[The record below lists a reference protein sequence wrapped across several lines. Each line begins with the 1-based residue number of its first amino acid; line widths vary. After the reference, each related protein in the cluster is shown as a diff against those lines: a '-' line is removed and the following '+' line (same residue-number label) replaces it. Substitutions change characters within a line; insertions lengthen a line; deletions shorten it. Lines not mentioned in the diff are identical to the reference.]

1 MVVNG
6 SLKAY
11 VLFLVR
17 RFSIPPLLSVWALIQ
32 SKHTVIEKNISLQ
45 KSDKADSSKF
55 GKLKK
60 SMYEKEKKKVSP
72 SDLNTSTRR
81 RNLTCNQ
88 LMGLTHRRFC
98 VAELM

>member
-60 SMYEKEKKKVSP
+60 ACTKKKKK
-72 SDLNTSTRR
+72 
-81 RNLTCNQ
+81 
-88 LMGLTHRRFC
+88 RFHQ
-98 VAELM
+98 VI

>member
-1 MVVNG
+1 M
-6 SLKAY
+6 
-11 VLFLVR
+11 LFLVR

-60 SMYEKEKKKVSP
+60 SMYEKEKKKGF
-72 SDLNTSTRR
+72 TK
-81 RNLTCNQ
+81 
-88 LMGLTHRRFC
+88 
-98 VAELM
+98 